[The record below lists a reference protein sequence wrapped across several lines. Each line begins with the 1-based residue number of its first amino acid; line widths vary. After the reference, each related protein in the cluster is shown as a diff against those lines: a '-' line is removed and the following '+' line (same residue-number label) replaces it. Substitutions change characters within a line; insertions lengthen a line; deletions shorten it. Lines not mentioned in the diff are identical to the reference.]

1 MNKILFISFS
11 GPLPNTDGKRQRTNA
26 IFETLSSEYI
36 VDFLI
41 VDNLNEFQ
49 IATKGYQDRNSNFL
63 FFETNKKSFIFKVK
77 KKIGFEFTGDTGLK
91 SYIKKLNDEN
101 QYSFI
106 FSRYINPVSS
116 IPNRLKIVCDIDDD
130 FFELYQSKLLQEK
143 NIISKL
149 ILQFR
154 FLINSINYKHLL
166 SKLDLAFFVKK
177 EERTFCTN
185 DILPNLPFQLLT
197 NSNLKFTSCDSLKL
211 LFVGKLSYKPNI
223 EGIKWFLKEI
233 WPYLNKNLKKV
244 ELTIVSSVPCNNEE
258 INKIIDS
265 NYNIQ
270 ILYNVDSIQEVY
282 KEHSVI
288 IAPIFQ
294 GGGSSIK
301 IVESLMMGRPV
312 ITTKFGCRGFENAVR
327 EGYIIPCETKY
338 DYLNSINTLFTMS
351 CNIVDFQYNLYHWS
365 QNEYNLNDWRLN
377 LLNSL
382 KAIHEK

>member
-26 IFETLSSEYI
+26 ILETLSSEYI

-49 IATKGYQDRNSNFL
+49 IATKAYQDRNSNFL

-91 SYIKKLNDEN
+91 SYIKKINDEN

-116 IPNRLKIVCDIDDD
+116 IPNSLKIVCDIDDD

-166 SKLDLAFFVKK
+166 TKLDLAFFVKK
-177 EERTFCTN
+177 EKRTFCTN

-223 EGIKWFLKEI
+223 DGIKWFLNEI

-265 NYNIQ
+265 NNNVQ

-312 ITTKFGCRGFENAVR
+312 ITSKFGCRGFESPVR
-327 EGYIIPCETKY
+327 EGFVMQCDTKF
-338 DYLNSINTLFTMS
+338 DYLNSINTMFTMS

-377 LLNSL
+377 LLNSV

>member
-26 IFETLSSEYI
+26 ILETLSSEYV

-116 IPNRLKIVCDIDDD
+116 IPNSLKIVCDIDDD

-177 EERTFCTN
+177 EKRTFCTN

-197 NSNLKFTSCDSLKL
+197 NSNLNFTSCDSLKL

-223 EGIKWFLKEI
+223 DGIKWFLKEI

-244 ELTIVSSVPCNNEE
+244 ELTLVSSVPCNNED

-265 NYNIQ
+265 NNNIQ

-327 EGYIIPCETKY
+327 EGYILPCETKY

-351 CNIVDFQYNLYHWS
+351 FNIVEFQNNLYHWS

>member
-26 IFETLSSEYI
+26 ILETLSSEYI

-116 IPNRLKIVCDIDDD
+116 ITNSLKIVCDIDDD

-177 EERTFCTN
+177 EKRTFCTN

-223 EGIKWFLKEI
+223 DGIKWFLKEI

-265 NYNIQ
+265 NNNIQ
-270 ILYNVDSIQEVY
+270 IVYNVDSIQEVY

-312 ITTKFGCRGFENAVR
+312 ITTIFGCRGFENAVR

>member
-1 MNKILFISFS
+1 LNKILFISFS

-26 IFETLSSEYI
+26 ILETFSSEYS

-49 IATKGYQDRNSNFL
+49 IATKAYQDRNVNFL
-63 FFETNKKSFIFKVK
+63 FFETNKKSLIFKVK
-77 KKIGFEFTGDTGLK
+77 RKLGFEFTGDTGLK
-91 SYIKKLNDEN
+91 SFINKLNDEN
-101 QYSFI
+101 KYSFI

-130 FFELYQSKLLQEK
+130 FYELYQSKLLNEK
-143 NIISKL
+143 KIISKL

-154 FLINSINYKHLL
+154 FLINSRNYKHLL

-177 EERTFCTN
+177 EKKTFCTN

-223 EGIKWFLKEI
+223 EGIKWFLNEI
-233 WPYLNKNLKKV
+233 WPCLNKNLKKV
-244 ELTIVSSVPCNNEE
+244 QLTIVSSVPCNNEE

-265 NYNIQ
+265 NNNIQ
-270 ILYNVDSIQEVY
+270 VLYNVDSIQEVY

-338 DYLNSINTLFTMS
+338 DYLNSINTLFTLS
-351 CNIVDFQYNLYHWS
+351 CNIVEFQSNLFNWS
-365 QNEYNLNDWRLN
+365 KNEYNLNDWRLN

>member
-26 IFETLSSEYI
+26 ILETLSSEYI

-77 KKIGFEFTGDTGLK
+77 KKIGFEFKGDTGLK

-116 IPNRLKIVCDIDDD
+116 ITNSLKIVCDIDDD

-177 EERTFCTN
+177 EKRTFCTN

-223 EGIKWFLKEI
+223 DGIKWFLKEI

-265 NYNIQ
+265 NNNIQ
-270 ILYNVDSIQEVY
+270 IVYNVDSIQEVY

-312 ITTKFGCRGFENAVR
+312 ITTIFGCRGFENAVR

>member
-26 IFETLSSEYI
+26 ILETLSSEYV

-49 IATKGYQDRNSNFL
+49 IATKAYQDRNSNFL

-116 IPNRLKIVCDIDDD
+116 IPNSLKIVCDIDDD

-177 EERTFCTN
+177 EKRTFCTN

-197 NSNLKFTSCDSLKL
+197 NSNLNFTSCDSLKL

-223 EGIKWFLKEI
+223 DGIKWFLKEI

-244 ELTIVSSVPCNNEE
+244 ELTLVSSVPCNNDD

-265 NYNIQ
+265 NNNIQ

-327 EGYIIPCETKY
+327 ERYILPCETKY

-351 CNIVDFQYNLYHWS
+351 CNIVEFQNNLYHWS